1 MGNSLAEQRE
11 VDLLAVEIVEDRATL
26 GKTAAVTIAESIR
39 TLLATRET
47 ARIIFAAAPSQGETL
62 AELAQLSGID
72 WQRVDAFHM
81 DEYVGIA
88 RDAPQ
93 RFSNWLGAA
102 FFDLVP
108 LRSVHL
114 IDPESA
120 SAADESGEAARYSSL
135 LAQAPI
141 DIVLS
146 GIGVS
151 GHMAFNDPPA
161 DFSEA
166 DTVKVITLSP
176 ESRRQQVDEGLFG
189 ELSQVPTRAWTLT
202 MPLLLSATEIF
213 CMVPGSLKREAVRS
227 ALTGEIR
234 SDSPASALRGHPRA
248 RLFLD
253 RDSSPFSGPGP
264 LNEE

>member
-11 VDLLAVEIVEDRATL
+11 VDLLGVEIMEDRGTM
-26 GKTAAVTIAESIR
+26 GKVAAASIAASIK
-39 TLLATRET
+39 TLLATRES
-47 ARIIFAAAPSQGETL
+47 ARIVFAAAPSQSETL
-62 AELAQLSGID
+62 AELARMDGID

-93 RFSNWLGAA
+93 RFSNWLRAA
-102 FFDLVP
+102 FFDRVP

-120 SAADESGEAARYSSL
+120 SSSDESEEVTRYSAL
-135 LAQAPI
+135 LGAAPI

-151 GHMAFNDPPA
+151 GHVAFNDPPA
-161 DFSEA
+161 DFSEP
-166 DTVKVITLSP
+166 DSVKVVTLSP

-213 CMVPGSLKREAVRS
+213 CMVPGTLKREAVRS

-253 RDSSPFSGPGP
+253 RDSSPYSRPGVA
-264 LNEE
+264 E